1 MSNTV
6 NCTPPEADEL
16 WPVDHLLV
24 CDEHPFGDRLNEQDV
39 LYYFDGPLLF
49 TCYQGGA
56 TYLAC
61 ASVMGDIVVRYFVA
75 RVTDELVD
83 DVKHDRVTVFDAL
96 NRPELWLVDT
106 RLDNNNIVEVRR
118 MPDLHAA
125 PVDARP
131 ARDVFL
137 HVQG

>member
-1 MSNTV
+1 MSNTLK
-6 NCTPPEADEL
+6 PFPAEPDKL
-16 WPVDHLLV
+16 WPVDHLPA
-24 CDEHPFGDRLNEQDV
+24 CTAHPLGDRLNEQDL

-49 TCYQGGA
+49 TCSQGGV

-61 ASVMGDIVVRYFVA
+61 ASAEGELVVRYFVA
-75 RVTDELVD
+75 RVSDALVD
-83 DVKHDRVTVFDAL
+83 DVKRDRVTIFDAL
-96 NRPELWLVDT
+96 NQPELWLVDT
-106 RLDNNNIVEVRR
+106 WLDNSIVEVRR
-118 MPDLHAA
+118 LHGLDAA